1 MLKIIKYFCKLPNPN
16 PNAKP
21 NPNRMR
27 VSYKNVSWSLVQ

>member
-21 NPNRMR
+21 NPNCMR
-27 VSYKNVSWSLVQ
+27 VSYKNVSWSLAQ

>member
-21 NPNRMR
+21 NSNRMR
-27 VSYKNVSWSLVQ
+27 VSYESVSWSLVQ